1 MSEVT
6 CRNNKEFCLWEYS
19 DTVSLFLLTAIL
31 GCTVC
36 DSAQCCRN
44 CPVVECD
51 TWDVMCFF
59 FDDSCDQLAVN
70 TV

>member
-1 MSEVT
+1 M
-6 CRNNKEFCLWEYS
+6 
-19 DTVSLFLLTAIL
+19 SLFLLTAVL

-51 TWDVMCFF
+51 TWDVMCFC